1 LKKTETELK
10 EIIQNA
16 VDNNNILSMKTY
28 LLSDYGENIL
38 KIIAST
44 ILEKFNRTD
53 LMEISYSSAK
63 ELVINATKA
72 NLKRVLFREL
82 GLDITNPEDYNKG
95 LEEFKGNL
103 TEDKIMS
110 YKPLFKKYDLPVTAT
125 FYYTKN
131 VLNIKVKNNFPLLPI
146 EEERIR
152 DKFQKATSFSS
163 LIDFF
168 MEYGD
173 STEGAGM
180 GITMVGILLDQ
191 SGINKHSFSLYS
203 SDKYKETVAK
213 IEIPL
218 NESYI
223 SKREMFQREL
233 KEKGITADEFRKS
246 FTYNYKHFGKVAG
259 DED

>member
-10 EIIQNA
+10 EIIQQA
-16 VDNNNILSMKTY
+16 VNDNNILSMRTY
-28 LLSDYGENIL
+28 LLSDYGEKIL
-38 KIIAST
+38 KIIAAT
-44 ILEKFNRTD
+44 ILEKFNRKD

-72 NLKRVLFREL
+72 NLKRVLFREI
-82 GLDITNPEDYNKG
+82 GLDITDRNDYDKG
-95 LEEFKGNL
+95 IEEFKGHL

-125 FYYTKN
+125 FYYAKD
-131 VLNIKVKNNFPLLPI
+131 VLNIKVKNNFPLLPV

-203 SDKYKETVAK
+203 SEKYKETVAK

-218 NESYI
+218 TDNYI
-223 SKREMFQREL
+223 SKREMFEREL
-233 KEKGITADEFRKS
+233 KEKGITPDEFRKD
-246 FTYNYKHFGKVAG
+246 FTYNYKHFGKRTH
-259 DED
+259 